1 MAKKHV
7 FLKQSRKK
15 QSGGLPG
22 IIIIKPLLTSLT
34 VLVVFGNQTVQ
45 MTIHFKYLKMQF

>member
-1 MAKKHV
+1 MLVYQEGIYRTIKSPLVKS
-7 FLKQSRKK
+7 LITI
-15 QSGGLPG
+15 

-45 MTIHFKYLKMQF
+45 MTIHFKYL